1 MIIRINPDVSMKAL
15 QKANLEIQNYL
26 QNFYVKGRQSI
37 PGKLLLEEG
46 EGEEKRLQYICFC
59 NIPHKVL
66 NIIRVLVLKKVKES
80 NNCSYLIHTIILIQN
95 FNFKFSFLGTFFD
108 NLFVLNWGKITKNL
122 SWKRTNGTEVSN
134 LK

>member
-26 QNFYVKGRQSI
+26 QNFYVKGRRSI
-37 PGKLLLEEG
+37 PGKSLLEEGEG

-66 NIIRVLVLKKVKES
+66 NIIRVFGIKKKSKNQIIVL
-80 NNCSYLIHTIILIQN
+80 I
-95 FNFKFSFLGTFFD
+95 
-108 NLFVLNWGKITKNL
+108 
-122 SWKRTNGTEVSN
+122 
-134 LK
+134 